1 MKYFLR
7 LTVWGLLLGTLVASA
22 FAQQR
27 AQRPITPRARPAALD
42 GAVAIISWDER
53 HNQTAE
59 KLGQTLKP
67 VVDAIASGA
76 TVSKADAARI
86 GRPADEAQKLQAFL
100 TEALQESHRARKLKI
115 WVSAQD
121 ANSGGTQRQNKKC
134 IICDSDQ
141 HEFCYR
147 LLDYKKVELQEFPI
161 DDPELSCLCLTGGV
175 CAPPGCGG
183 GAPGSATGGTGGRLM
198 APGRSVVVFLL
209 ADNLQQVMKEKETLL
224 HLLKASFEEVLTGSP
239 RLTVKVKSSPPYRAG
254 PAPGL

>member
-7 LTVWGLLLGTLVASA
+7 LTVWGFLLGTLVASA

-27 AQRPITPRARPAALD
+27 AQRPITPRARPAVLD

-67 VVDAIASGA
+67 VVDAIVSGA
-76 TVSKADAARI
+76 TLSRSDAARI
-86 GRPADEAQKLQAFL
+86 AQSPEEVQRLQAFL
-100 TEALQESHRARKLKI
+100 TNVIQESRWSQRLKI
-115 WVSAQD
+115 WVNAQD
-121 ANSGGTQRQNKKC
+121 VSSGGTQRQNNKC
-134 IICDSDQ
+134 LICGSDQ
-141 HEFCYR
+141 HAFCYR
-147 LLDYKKVELQEFPI
+147 LLDYEKVELQEFPI
-161 DDPELSCLCLTGGV
+161 DDPELSCLCLSNGV

-239 RLTVKVKSSPPYRAG
+239 RLTIKVKSSPPYRAG